1 MADIDLF
8 QALETFNSHWQ
19 TGTVSPVIKRT
30 EKRRRAFLPQR
41 ERIRKLPFQV
51 LAGPRQVGKTTLVGH
66 LIQDL
71 LDSGIHPSHI
81 VYVPLDIPR
90 IGAES
95 QGSLEPILLAY
106 ERFVLKQR
114 LSAAKNLV
122 FLFLDEIHTLSNWSK
137 ELKAAYDQYHP
148 ILRVLATGSS
158 SAALFNPETADLPGR
173 VETVRMYPM
182 KFTEILEG
190 RHPELFTWPDSPLLS
205 ASKAA
210 RETLRIFD
218 GSSGS
223 RKKVRAAFERLYTI
237 AAKDLPLIEAAFE
250 HYLIRGGYPASAVA
264 ATAAEAFRFHQATI
278 DTMLSKDLKLFP
290 KVRKPGGFQSFMALL
305 ARDHGGKFNASSYA
319 QELQVDKES
328 PAHWKAITEDLFL
341 AHQLPP
347 MSESL
352 RPVPRKAD
360 KAYIQD
366 PGLRAFLAI
375 KAEIADLEKTGE
387 IGQAVE
393 GVLFDHLRRLQFN
406 VLDHRNGIIGY
417 WNKPEIDFIVQLPKG
432 WLAVEAKYSAS
443 PKVKNAGLKELLA
456 ARKDVLGIVAGR
468 REFAATDGI
477 VTMPAWMLAV
487 LA

>member
-1 MADIDLF
+1 M
-8 QALETFNSHWQ
+8 
-19 TGTVSPVIKRT
+19 
-30 EKRRRAFLPQR
+30 
-41 ERIRKLPFQV
+41 
-51 LAGPRQVGKTTLVGH
+51 
-66 LIQDL
+66 QDL
-71 LDSGIHPSHI
+71 LDNGIPASHI
-81 VYVPLDIPR
+81 LYVPLDIPR
-90 IGAES
+90 IAADS
-95 QGSLEPILLAY
+95 RSSLDPIITAY
-106 ERFVLKQR
+106 ERFVLKHK
-114 LSAAKNLV
+114 LSVAKELV
-122 FLFLDEIHTLSNWSK
+122 FLFLDEIHTLANWSR

-190 RHPELFTWPDSPLLS
+190 RHPEKFSWPDTPLLS

-210 RETLRIFD
+210 RETLRTFD
-218 GSSGS
+218 GSPAT
-223 RKKVRAAFERLYTI
+223 RKKTLAALERLYAI
-237 AAKDLPLIEAAFE
+237 AAKDLALIEAAFD

-290 KVRKPGGFQSFMALL
+290 KVRKPAAFQSFMALL
-305 ARDHGGKFNASSYA
+305 ARDHGGKFNAAAYA

-352 RPVPRKAD
+352 QPVSRKAD

-375 KAEIADLEKTGE
+375 KAELADLEKSGE

-406 VLDHRNGIIGY
+406 ILDHRNGRIGY

-432 WLAVEAKYSAS
+432 WLAVEAKYSAH
-443 PKVKNAGLKELLA
+443 PKVKNAGLNDLLA
-456 ARKDVLGIVAGR
+456 ARKDALGIVACR
-468 REFAATDGI
+468 RDFVVSESVI
-477 VTMPAWMLAV
+477 TMPAWMLAV